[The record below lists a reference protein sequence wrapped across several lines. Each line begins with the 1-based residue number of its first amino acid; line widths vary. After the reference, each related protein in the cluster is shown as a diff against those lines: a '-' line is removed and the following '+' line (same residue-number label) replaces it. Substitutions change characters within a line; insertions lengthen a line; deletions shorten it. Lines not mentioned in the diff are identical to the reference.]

1 MTLFPVV
8 LTSLAETVNHLIKR
22 LRRKHAPQW
31 QPGAGAIFQRRLR
44 TNLRRRSA

>member
-1 MTLFPVV
+1 MIFIPAF

-44 TNLRRRSA
+44 TNLRRRGA